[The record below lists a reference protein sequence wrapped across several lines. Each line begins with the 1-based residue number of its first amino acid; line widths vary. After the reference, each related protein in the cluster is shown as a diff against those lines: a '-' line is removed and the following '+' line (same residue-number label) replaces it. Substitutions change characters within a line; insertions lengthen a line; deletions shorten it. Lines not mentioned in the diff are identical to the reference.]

1 MRCLR
6 PFLSIPRTPRRLA
19 PRGSG
24 GCLGTAVA
32 RTATLACLLLSATL
46 LPAAEPGQAQHG
58 DHEHGF
64 GANGGLIVPL
74 GRESYHI
81 EPVFE
86 PQGVLRLYLLGA
98 DESRIQETQRQT
110 LTAYVKPVGGRDT
123 VPMQIESEPQEGDV
137 DGMTSRFKGLLPEA
151 LRGVEV
157 EVTIPNLRIEGER
170 FRVGFSSVRPD
181 GHPEAKMPAPAS
193 DDQAA
198 ELFLTPGG
206 KYTEADITAN
216 GRLTAK
222 QKFSTFVAKHDMH
235 PKAGDA
241 ICPITETKAN
251 PKCAWVIGG
260 KTYEFC
266 CPPCVEEFVRMAK
279 ESPDQIRDPE
289 AYVQR

>member
-1 MRCLR
+1 MRRFSPSRSLQRTAGRLGLR
-6 PFLSIPRTPRRLA
+6 SA
-19 PRGSG
+19 
-24 GCLGTAVA
+24 TAVA
-32 RTATLACLLLSATL
+32 FTAALLTAATL
-46 LPAAEPGQAQHG
+46 PAEDHG
-58 DHEHGF
+58 DHEHGI

-86 PQGVLRLYLLGA
+86 PKGVLRLYLLGA
-98 DESRIQETQRQT
+98 DETRIQETQRQT

-123 VPMQIESEPQEGDV
+123 VPLPMESEPQEGDAN
-137 DGMTSRFKGLLPEA
+137 GMTSRFKGVLPEP

-157 EVTIPNLRIEGER
+157 EVTIPNLRIDGER
-170 FRVGFSSVRPD
+170 FRVGFSSLRPD
-181 GHPEAKMPAPAS
+181 EHTQAKMPTPAS
-193 DDQAA
+193 DDQSAA
-198 ELFLTPGG
+198 LFLTPGG
-206 KYTEADITAN
+206 KYTEADIEAN

-222 QKFSTFVAKHDMH
+222 QKFTTFVAKHDMH

-251 PKCAWVIGG
+251 PKCSWVIGG

-279 ESPDQIRDPE
+279 ESPDQIQDPK

>member
-1 MRCLR
+1 MRRLR
-6 PFLSIPRTPRRLA
+6 PFLSIPRFARRFAPLA
-19 PRGSG
+19 RAAFIGP
-24 GCLGTAVA
+24 AAA
-32 RTATLACLLLSATL
+32 RSLAGACVILSATL
-46 LPAAEPGQAQHG
+46 LPAAEPGQAEHG
-58 DHEHGF
+58 DHEHGV

-86 PQGVLRLYLLGA
+86 PHGVLRLYLLGA

-123 VPMQIESEPQEGDV
+123 VPLEIESEPQEGDA
-137 DGMTSRFKGLLPEA
+137 DGMTSRFKGLLPET

-181 GHPEAKMPAPAS
+181 GHPEAKMPAAAS

-260 KTYEFC
+260 QTYEFC

-279 ESPDQIRDPE
+279 ESPDQIRDPGD
-289 AYVQR
+289 YVQR